1 MVTLQMRLVIP
12 WQLMEYL
19 GYGKPGLQEHP
30 ENTRVFLVYS
40 LGVSKVT
47 PQACLQCDNQNYGHS
62 DQFHSVLTNILAPSK
77 FV

>member
-30 ENTRVFLVYS
+30 EKTRVFAVYS
-40 LGVSKVT
+40 LGVSEVT
-47 PQACLQCDNQNYGHS
+47 PQACLQ
-62 DQFHSVLTNILAPSK
+62 
-77 FV
+77 